1 MIIKNA
7 EIKNV
12 TAGMDSEKNV
22 CVSMEFHYSTHFKV
36 FVFTLENPV
45 ELKNFTKLMEFAEV
59 KETKEME
66 DKIIRVAVY
75 GDVILAA
82 VGHPIEDRFIDVT
95 NTMISHV
102 EEVKESD
109 LIKEYPETK

>member
-1 MIIKNA
+1 MKIKNA
-7 EIKNV
+7 KIKNV
-12 TAGMDSEKNV
+12 TTRLDNKNRLIASV
-22 CVSMEFHYSTHFKV
+22 EFHETVFFSPIVFK
-36 FVFTLENPV
+36 LANPV
-45 ELKNFTKLMEFAEV
+45 ELKNFTKLMEFAEA

-66 DKIIRVAVY
+66 EKIIRVAVY

-109 LIKEYPETK
+109 LIKEISGN